1 MSEEETVQ
9 VPKNLWDEMI
19 DVLQRMLRLLSEL

>member
-9 VPKNLWDEMI
+9 VPKNLWDEMV
-19 DVLQRMLRLLSEL
+19 DALQRARRLLSEF